1 MIPAVNPFSFNNFGM
16 ASSMPIS
23 ILSLMGASV
32 EHCLLPRTGEAEKQ
46 SSGKMAVLHNRDRE
60 GPHTVK
66 GPGGALRAWRLG
78 VKRSAPSVRMV
89 ASFEREQFDMN
100 RMLLGAILGV
110 ALGIT
115 DVLLTLRHG
124 SQLTTALLQAFTS
137 RFALGFLGA
146 NVALPLHP
154 VISGVLVGILVSLPD
169 AFGLKAYGGIIGSGV
184 VFGALV
190 GLAVKVWAT

>member
-1 MIPAVNPFSFNNFGM
+1 
-16 ASSMPIS
+16 
-23 ILSLMGASV
+23 
-32 EHCLLPRTGEAEKQ
+32 
-46 SSGKMAVLHNRDRE
+46 
-60 GPHTVK
+60 
-66 GPGGALRAWRLG
+66 
-78 VKRSAPSVRMV
+78 
-89 ASFEREQFDMN
+89 MN
-100 RMLLGAILGV
+100 RILLGAILGV

-124 SQLTTALLQAFTS
+124 SQPTTALLQAFTS

-146 NVALPLHP
+146 NVELPLHP

-190 GLAVKVWAT
+190 GLAVMAWAR

>member
-1 MIPAVNPFSFNNFGM
+1 
-16 ASSMPIS
+16 
-23 ILSLMGASV
+23 
-32 EHCLLPRTGEAEKQ
+32 
-46 SSGKMAVLHNRDRE
+46 
-60 GPHTVK
+60 
-66 GPGGALRAWRLG
+66 
-78 VKRSAPSVRMV
+78 
-89 ASFEREQFDMN
+89 MN
-100 RMLLGAILGV
+100 RILLGAILGV

-124 SQLTTALLQAFTS
+124 SQQTTALLQAFTS

-146 NVALPLHP
+146 NVELPLHP

-190 GLAVKVWAT
+190 GLAVMAWAR